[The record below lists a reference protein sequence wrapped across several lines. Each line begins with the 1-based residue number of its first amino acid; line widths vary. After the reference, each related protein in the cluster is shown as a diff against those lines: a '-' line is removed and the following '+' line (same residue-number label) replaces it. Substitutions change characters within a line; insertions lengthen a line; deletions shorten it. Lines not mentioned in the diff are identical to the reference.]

1 MENFVDSSGD
11 FPGKKTESPV
21 VSDQTSEDHFYGQVE
36 KLNESSGL
44 SLVFNFRD
52 TKLDL
57 YRLYKEVIER
67 GGFHQVTKLGKWDDV
82 ASASNSI
89 SSALTSASQLQ
100 NIYQVLLI
108 QYELMDSRNMAEEG
122 SAWLDKTSSGCGA
135 SSSFSTG
142 KRRYLDQDGP
152 LDNCPRD
159 VASEMKAR
167 RKKSNTKNLK
177 TDPNAPL
184 KPRSGYSIYL
194 RLETDRLK
202 KIYGEKANGMN
213 IRETV
218 TNAWKCLSEE
228 EKQPYFEASK
238 IDKERYE
245 KEMGAYNNKQ
255 LHDRSFS
262 IEDDDVYRV
271 SFSLDE
277 PKVEPTDDV
286 ANNKGPGG
294 PVGVPPHDANNDW
307 AFY

>member
-1 MENFVDSSGD
+1 MEKTVDSSGE
-11 FPGKKTESPV
+11 FPGRKTESTV

-57 YRLYKEVIER
+57 YCLYKEVIER

-82 ASASNSI
+82 ASASNPI
-89 SSALTSASQLQ
+89 SSVLTSASQLQ
-100 NIYQVLLI
+100 NIYQALLI
-108 QYELMDSRNMAEEG
+108 QYELMDSRNMAEKG
-122 SAWLDKTSSGCGA
+122 SSWQDKTSSGCGA

-142 KRRYLDQDGP
+142 KRRHIDQDSQ
-152 LDNCPRD
+152 LDNCPRE
-159 VASEMKAR
+159 VASERKAR
-167 RKKSNTKNLK
+167 RKKSNAKNLK
-177 TDPNAPL
+177 TDPDAPL

-194 RLETDRLK
+194 RLEIDRLK

-213 IRETV
+213 IREMV
-218 TNAWKCLSEE
+218 TNAWRSLSDE

-238 IDKERYE
+238 IDKERYR

-255 LHDRSFS
+255 LND
-262 IEDDDVYRV
+262 EPKVGPTDDVYHV
-271 SFSLDE
+271 SLSLDE
-277 PKVEPTDDV
+277 PKVGPTDDV

-294 PVGVPPHDANNDW
+294 PVGVPYDSNNDW